1 MSDDS
6 KIIQELIDIV
16 VLDGRLKKDLEGF
29 WMQKKE
35 RNRIEETRRVL
46 ESTRVK
52 LLETLNNGEY

>member
-16 VLDGRLKKDLEGF
+16 VLDSRLKKDLEGF

-35 RNRIEETRRVL
+35 RNRIEDTRRVL

>member
-1 MSDDS
+1 MSDT

>member
-16 VLDGRLKKDLEGF
+16 VLDNRLKKDLEGF
-29 WMQKKE
+29 WMQRKE
-35 RNRIEETRRVL
+35 RNRIEDTRRVL

>member
-1 MSDDS
+1 MSDT

-16 VLDGRLKKDLEGF
+16 VLDNKLKKDLEGF
-29 WMQKKE
+29 WMKKKE

-52 LLETLNNGEY
+52 LLEMLNNGEY

>member
-1 MSDDS
+1 MSDT

-16 VLDGRLKKDLEGF
+16 ILDNKLQKDLEGF

-52 LLETLNNGEY
+52 LLEMLNNGEY

>member
-1 MSDDS
+1 MSDT

-52 LLETLNNGEY
+52 LMETLNNGEY

>member
-1 MSDDS
+1 MSDT

-35 RNRIEETRRVL
+35 RNRIQETRRVL

>member
-1 MSDDS
+1 MSDT

-35 RNRIEETRRVL
+35 RNRIEDTRRVL

-52 LLETLNNGEY
+52 LLETLSNGEY

>member
-1 MSDDS
+1 MSDT

-35 RNRIEETRRVL
+35 RNRIEDTRRVL

>member
-1 MSDDS
+1 MSDA

-16 VLDGRLKKDLEGF
+16 VLDDRLKKDLEGF
-29 WMQKKE
+29 WIQKKE
-35 RNRIEETRRVL
+35 RNRIEETRKVL

>member
-1 MSDDS
+1 MSDT

-16 VLDGRLKKDLEGF
+16 VLDSRLKKDLEGF

-35 RNRIEETRRVL
+35 RNRIQETRRVL

>member
-1 MSDDS
+1 MSDT
-6 KIIQELIDIV
+6 KIIKELIDIV
-16 VLDGRLKKDLEGF
+16 VLDNRLKKDLEGL

-35 RNRIEETRRVL
+35 RDRIEETRRVL

>member
-1 MSDDS
+1 MSDTR
-6 KIIQELIDIV
+6 IIQELIDIV

-52 LLETLNNGEY
+52 LLETLKNGEY

>member
-1 MSDDS
+1 MSDT

-16 VLDGRLKKDLEGF
+16 VLDSRLKKDLEGF

-35 RNRIEETRRVL
+35 RNRIEETRKVL

-52 LLETLNNGEY
+52 LLETLKNGEY

>member
-1 MSDDS
+1 MSDT

-35 RNRIEETRRVL
+35 RNRIEETRKVL

-52 LLETLNNGEY
+52 LLETLSNGEY

>member
-1 MSDDS
+1 MSDA

-16 VLDGRLKKDLEGF
+16 VLDNRLKKALEGF
-29 WMQKKE
+29 WIQKKE
-35 RNRIEETRRVL
+35 RNRIEETRKVL

>member
-35 RNRIEETRRVL
+35 RNRIEDTRRVL

-52 LLETLNNGEY
+52 LLETLSNGEY

>member
-1 MSDDS
+1 MSDT

-16 VLDGRLKKDLEGF
+16 VLDSRLKKDLEGF

>member
-1 MSDDS
+1 MSDT

-52 LLETLNNGEY
+52 LLETLKNGEY

>member
-1 MSDDS
+1 MSDT

-16 VLDGRLKKDLEGF
+16 ILDNKLQKDLEGF

-35 RNRIEETRRVL
+35 KNRIEETRRVL

-52 LLETLNNGEY
+52 LLEMLNNGEY

>member
-1 MSDDS
+1 MSDT

-35 RNRIEETRRVL
+35 GIVQKKPD
-46 ESTRVK
+46 ESWNPH
-52 LLETLNNGEY
+52 E

>member
-46 ESTRVK
+46 ESTRIK

>member
-1 MSDDS
+1 MSDT

-16 VLDGRLKKDLEGF
+16 VLDSRLKKDLEGF

-35 RNRIEETRRVL
+35 RDRIEDTRRVL

-52 LLETLNNGEY
+52 LLEALNNGEY

>member
-1 MSDDS
+1 MSDTR
-6 KIIQELIDIV
+6 IIQELIDIV

-35 RNRIEETRRVL
+35 RNRIEDTRRVL

-52 LLETLNNGEY
+52 LLETLSNGEY

>member
-1 MSDDS
+1 MSDT

-16 VLDGRLKKDLEGF
+16 VLDNRLAKDLEGF

>member
-16 VLDGRLKKDLEGF
+16 VLDNRLAKDLEGF
-29 WMQKKE
+29 WIQKKE
-35 RNRIEETRRVL
+35 RNRIKDTRRVL

>member
-1 MSDDS
+1 MSDTR
-6 KIIQELIDIV
+6 IIQELIDIV

>member
-1 MSDDS
+1 MSDT

-35 RNRIEETRRVL
+35 RNRIEDTRRVL

-52 LLETLNNGEY
+52 LLETLKNGEY

>member
-1 MSDDS
+1 MNDT

>member
-1 MSDDS
+1 VSDT

>member
-1 MSDDS
+1 MSDT

-16 VLDGRLKKDLEGF
+16 VLDSRLKKDLEGF

-35 RNRIEETRRVL
+35 RNRIEDTRRVL

>member
-1 MSDDS
+1 MSDT

-16 VLDGRLKKDLEGF
+16 VLDNKLKKDLEGF

-52 LLETLNNGEY
+52 LLEMLNNGEY

>member
-1 MSDDS
+1 MSDTR
-6 KIIQELIDIV
+6 IIQELIDIV

-35 RNRIEETRRVL
+35 RNRIEETRKVL

-52 LLETLNNGEY
+52 LLETLKNGEY

>member
-1 MSDDS
+1 MSDA

>member
-35 RNRIEETRRVL
+35 RNRIEDTRRVL

>member
-1 MSDDS
+1 MSDT

-35 RNRIEETRRVL
+35 GNRIEETRRVL

-52 LLETLNNGEY
+52 LLETLKNGEY

>member
-1 MSDDS
+1 MSDT

-16 VLDGRLKKDLEGF
+16 VLDNKLQKDLEGF

-35 RNRIEETRRVL
+35 RNRIKETRRVL

-52 LLETLNNGEY
+52 LLEMLNNGEY

>member
-1 MSDDS
+1 MSDT

-16 VLDGRLKKDLEGF
+16 VLDGKLKKDLEGF

-35 RNRIEETRRVL
+35 RNRIEETRRIL